1 MEMLDE
7 VNINPLPPF
16 GGDEGEEGEEGDEG
30 EEDEGDEGVVEVEA
44 DGKRKKRRA
53 NNYTEIED
61 ATLCQAWASV
71 GMDAVSDTDQ
81 TRTPH

>member
-1 MEMLDE
+1 LIRNENASYMEMLDE

-30 EEDEGDEGVVEVEA
+30 EEYEGDEGVVEVEA

-61 ATLCQAWASV
+61 ATLY
-71 GMDAVSDTDQ
+71 
-81 TRTPH
+81 

>member
-16 GGDEGEEGEEGDEG
+16 DAGMGVEEDDADEGEEGDEG

-44 DGKRKKRRA
+44 DGNRKKRWA

-61 ATLCQAWASV
+61 ATLCRA
-71 GMDAVSDTDQ
+71 
-81 TRTPH
+81 